1 MVAIRLRRAGSK
13 KRPYFRIVVT
23 DSRAARDSSFVE
35 ILGHYN
41 PRTRPALV
49 DIQQERVDYW
59 ISKGAQ
65 PSDSVRT
72 LIKRHL
78 TPVAAARRGS
88 GARGQVSADAA
99 AGTGV
104 RAVVEVL
111 AKALADAPDEVRV
124 TETQQQKVTLIELFV
139 SPRDIARVLGRSG
152 RTAAALRTL
161 AATAGERD
169 GKQVTLEI
177 REERR

>member
-1 MVAIRLRRAGSK
+1 
-13 KRPYFRIVVT
+13 
-23 DSRAARDSSFVE
+23 
-35 ILGHYN
+35 
-41 PRTRPALV
+41 
-49 DIQQERVDYW
+49 
-59 ISKGAQ
+59 
-65 PSDSVRT
+65 
-72 LIKRHL
+72 
-78 TPVAAARRGS
+78 
-88 GARGQVSADAA
+88 VSADAA

-124 TETQQQKVTLIELFV
+124 TETQHQQVTLIELYV

-161 AATAGERD
+161 AATAGEKD

-177 REERR
+177 REGR

>member
-1 MVAIRLRRAGSK
+1 
-13 KRPYFRIVVT
+13 
-23 DSRAARDSSFVE
+23 
-35 ILGHYN
+35 
-41 PRTRPALV
+41 
-49 DIQQERVDYW
+49 
-59 ISKGAQ
+59 
-65 PSDSVRT
+65 
-72 LIKRHL
+72 
-78 TPVAAARRGS
+78 
-88 GARGQVSADAA
+88 VSADAA

-124 TETQQQKVTLIELFV
+124 TETQHQKVTLIELYV

-161 AATAGERD
+161 AATAGEKD

-177 REERR
+177 REAR